1 MPCVVLKTNY
11 FELKLTVAELM
22 FASGSLDGTIVV
34 WNVETFAPVQSFNCV
49 DDYQGDD
56 RMYRYSIQH
65 MTAVEGGR
73 SN

>member
-1 MPCVVLKTNY
+1 
-11 FELKLTVAELM
+11 M

-34 WNVETFAPVQSFNCV
+34 WNAETFSPVQSFNCV

-65 MTAVEGGR
+65 MTAVEGVGPTDR
-73 SN
+73 LLRYIKNTPLPLLK

>member
-1 MPCVVLKTNY
+1 
-11 FELKLTVAELM
+11 M

-34 WNVETFAPVQSFNCV
+34 WNAETFSPVQTFNCV

-65 MTAVEGGR
+65 MTAVEGVRQFSFKQLTYTGATVKAKF
-73 SN
+73 